1 MFFCKKKK
9 AYLAN
14 IHLGSFEMNLFGHLP
29 TRNRDVKEEDI
40 DVSKVEPLVE
50 NNFPLD
56 CKWTIEFIWSTI
68 IDDVITLNEN
78 LKSAPV

>member
-1 MFFCKKKK
+1 
-9 AYLAN
+9 
-14 IHLGSFEMNLFGHLP
+14 
-29 TRNRDVKEEDI
+29 VKEEDI

-68 IDDVITLNEN
+68 IDDVIALNEN